1 MKKIGLLLRVDK
13 FGKYK
18 ETRDNID
25 TRFIYLFQKL
35 NFEPIL
41 IPTSIKN
48 IELFIAKMSLDGI
61 ILSPGG
67 NPLKNDIRKK
77 NEFKII
83 KYCIKKKIPILGICR
98 GAQIINLY
106 FKGTLKKVKNHV
118 RKNHQIFGNIIKN
131 KKIKVNSYHDLG
143 FDKKMLG
150 RNLIVNAF
158 SKDQV
163 IECFSHKKF
172 NILGLMWHPERNKK
186 INLFDINIIKSFF

>member
-77 NEFKII
+77 N
-83 KYCIKKKIPILGICR
+83 
-98 GAQIINLY
+98 
-106 FKGTLKKVKNHV
+106 
-118 RKNHQIFGNIIKN
+118 
-131 KKIKVNSYHDLG
+131 
-143 FDKKMLG
+143 
-150 RNLIVNAF
+150 
-158 SKDQV
+158 
-163 IECFSHKKF
+163 
-172 NILGLMWHPERNKK
+172 
-186 INLFDINIIKSFF
+186 